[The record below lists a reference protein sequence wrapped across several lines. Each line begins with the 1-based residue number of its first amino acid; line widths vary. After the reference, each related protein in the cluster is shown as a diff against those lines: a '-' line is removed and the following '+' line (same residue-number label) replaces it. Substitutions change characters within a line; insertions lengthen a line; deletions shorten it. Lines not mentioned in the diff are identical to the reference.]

1 MMSKNAK
8 RKILTAAVLCACT
21 SLWASSVW
29 AESGGSAI
37 NGAYYGGTN
46 TAVSGKVE
54 GKTVTVETG
63 DNFKGVY
70 GGYAF
75 EEDRWGEQL
84 ISGSSQAN
92 GNTVTI
98 NGGNIFRGKLGGL
111 YSKYGV
117 VAGAWANYT
126 SDNTVIIEGGN
137 IETHIYGG
145 YSMVSGN
152 EDEVGGVNSENYVDK
167 INNNRVEIKGS
178 SSVIEGINIA
188 GAYVDSDGEYHNR
201 NLIRDNSVVIDNV
214 TIKKNGSNTG
224 NIYGAY

>member
-1 MMSKNAK
+1 MRRAGPQPG
-8 RKILTAAVLCACT
+8 LQGEVPA
-21 SLWASSVW
+21 
-29 AESGGSAI
+29 
-37 NGAYYGGTN
+37 
-46 TAVSGKVE
+46 VE
-54 GKTVTVETG
+54 GPVVVVEEG
-63 DNFKGVY
+63 DSFKGVY

-75 EEDRWGEQL
+75 KEDGWGEQL

-167 INNNRVEIKGS
+167 INSDVYQKFTMS
-178 SSVIEGINIA
+178 S
-188 GAYVDSDGEYHNR
+188 
-201 NLIRDNSVVIDNV
+201 LILTS
-214 TIKKNGSNTG
+214 KNGKYINY
-224 NIYGAY
+224 YGKLGL